1 MMNTNEQP
9 TISKLDD
16 NTVYRA
22 SVHFYSKGG
31 DENVTLAVDVSHLLA
46 DEIEGNKIPASYAQ
60 VFELVMGIRKHA
72 MQIDANDAEMEFLQD
87 EALTPEEKAA
97 MLLGI
102 VETKAEVVADSILA

>member
-1 MMNTNEQP
+1 MDNNEHEV
-9 TISKLDD
+9 ISKLDD

-22 SVHFYSKGG
+22 SVHFYSKG
-31 DENVTLAVDVSHLLA
+31 DNDHVTMATDASHLLA
-46 DEIEGNKIPASYAQ
+46 DDMEEGMIPASYAQ
-60 VFELVMGIRKHA
+60 AYALVMRMRKNA
-72 MQIDANDAEMEFLQD
+72 MQLDINDAEMEFLQD